1 MKLFGL
7 VSGCVL
13 FPACVSLGTAQGLD
27 WQVTIYEGAAQEGAS
42 FVNQPGNL
50 EECKRARLSLGA
62 TTPWYGDFKSSA
74 YDRDQLFWQAGQA
87 TGLVGISVTL
97 FEVDPVL
104 SSAPPDLYPNR
115 LGTMWSGALVWTLQ
129 FTKPAPGNPDPDLF
143 VVTHSPDPV
152 FIDYQGFSY
161 VLSSSLDRNVGAL
174 LGDGGFGAE
183 VAVPYLQLT
192 AVPETSTMGLFSS
205 LLLLAFALVHT
216 RAKARA

>member
-115 LGTMWSGALVWTLQ
+115 LGTMWSGALVWT
-129 FTKPAPGNPDPDLF
+129 N
-143 VVTHSPDPV
+143 S
-152 FIDYQGFSY
+152 
-161 VLSSSLDRNVGAL
+161 R
-174 LGDGGFGAE
+174 
-183 VAVPYLQLT
+183 
-192 AVPETSTMGLFSS
+192 S
-205 LLLLAFALVHT
+205 LLLGIQTRTCLWSLTLQTLCSSTT
-216 RAKARA
+216 RAFPTFSAQVWTATWVPCWGTAVSGQK